1 MTDLLNSIAG
11 FVWGPLLLIPLLLL
25 TGLYLTIVLRALQ
38 FHKLGHALWLALIK
52 RNEHGFVGKD
62 RKSVV

>member
-1 MTDLLNSIAG
+1 MQDLLDSISS

-38 FHKLGHALWLALIK
+38 FHKLGHALWLALVK
-52 RNEHGFVGKD
+52 RQ
-62 RKSVV
+62 